1 MNSMQSG
8 GNSKETLPSREKYWS
23 EIDDKEK
30 MERMRH
36 IVQGLLERAESNER
50 IIDRLRRHKHNKEE
64 KVVTEEPM
72 EFGNHGLEI
81 ISPKSYRTFGKD
93 KDEVYF

>member
-1 MNSMQSG
+1 MNSHQYPAKSLG
-8 GNSKETLPSREKYWS
+8 ESLPSREKYWS

-30 MERMRH
+30 INRMRL
-36 IVQGLLERAESNER
+36 IVQGLLERAESQEA
-50 IIDRLRRHKHNKEE
+50 IIDRLRRHKHNKDE

-72 EFGNHGLEI
+72 EFGNHGLGML
-81 ISPKSYRTFGKD
+81 SPHRTYGKN